1 MKTNTYLLAVILLL
15 AACGNKRNIPEGSG
29 LIETT
34 EVTFSPQSSGQLMTL
49 HFDEGQNVRPGDT
62 LAVIDT
68 ATVML
73 KLRQAK
79 AAGDAAVSRL
89 SLSGISIRQT
99 TNSLDLAKKEFNR
112 VEQLIKSGSA
122 NQQQYDQAQ
131 NTYRQAQLAK
141 EQSETA
147 QRSAQSDLDNANA
160 QIALLEKQ
168 VSDCFPLSPVGGTI
182 VDKYFEVG
190 ELVAAGR
197 PLVKISRLDTVWVK
211 IYLPPADLTR
221 IKLGQHASIDPE
233 DGHSKALDGI
243 ITWISSEAEF
253 TPKNV
258 QTKEARAGL
267 LYAVK
272 ATIANPNQTLKIGMP
287 VMVTV
292 Q

>member
-1 MKTNTYLLAVILLL
+1 MKTFSYLMALMLLFV
-15 AACGNKRNIPEGSG
+15 ACGNKRNIPEGSG

-34 EVTFSPQSSGQLMTL
+34 EVTFSPQSSGQLMAIY
-49 HFDEGQNVRPGDT
+49 FDEGQDVRPGDT
-62 LAVIDT
+62 LALIDT

-73 KLRQAK
+73 KLRQAQASGN
-79 AAGDAAVSRL
+79 AAESRL
-89 SLSGISIRQT
+89 RLSGISIRQT
-99 TNSLDLAKKEFNR
+99 TNSLELAKKEFNR
-112 VEQLIKSGSA
+112 IEQLIKSGSA

-131 NTYRQAQLAK
+131 NTFRQSQLAK
-141 EQSETA
+141 EQSETT
-147 QRSAQSDLDNANA
+147 QRTVQSDLDNANA
-160 QIALLEKQ
+160 QIALLQKQ
-168 VSDCFPLSPVGGTI
+168 VSDCFPLSPVGGTV
-182 VDKYFEVG
+182 VDKYFEAG

-211 IYLPPADLTR
+211 IYLPPTDLTR
-221 IKLGQHASIDPE
+221 IKLGQHASVDPE
-233 DGHSKALDGI
+233 DGHSKALDGV

-272 ATIANPNQTLKIGMP
+272 ATIANPNQILKIGMP